1 MSVALTIIS
10 FLCIVKFGF
19 FIMDKLDNFIS
30 EGGFV
35 QKRKTDDYP
44 KKNNLIIIVYLGRNL
59 PGPTLSFTEDEKLSI
74 DYITDVSEIQDIKQI
89 GIPLGFIYNDF
100 EDLVISSITKKR
112 KDDIQI
118 GAVCNE
124 IKNKRLFDM
133 MNITILSPEKLTSE
147 YLFSIIRFLRN
158 KQEG

>member
-74 DYITDVSEIQDIKQI
+74 DYITDVSEIQDISR
-89 GIPLGFIYNDF
+89 LEYLLALSDNDF
-100 EDLVISSITKKR
+100 ENLVISSIAKKR

-133 MNITILSPEKLTSE
+133 MNIAILSPEKLTSE
-147 YLFSIIRFLRN
+147 YLLSIIRFLRN